1 LLEQGA
7 ELETQDLNRG
17 LPAEELDRLIGERDY
32 TLFLNTKNEIYRER
46 KMKEK
51 PPSRKEALELM
62 AAHPN
67 LIRRPITVRGK
78 QIVLGFDPAGL
89 QKLAG

>member
-1 LLEQGA
+1 MLEQGA
-7 ELETQDLNRG
+7 ELEMQDLNRG
-17 LPAEELDRLIGERDY
+17 LAVEELDRLIGERDY
-32 TLFLNTKNEIYRER
+32 TLFLNPKNELYREK

-62 AAHPN
+62 AANPN

-78 QIVLGFDPAGL
+78 QMVLGFDPMGL

>member
-1 LLEQGA
+1 M
-7 ELETQDLNRG
+7 QDLNRG
-17 LPAEELDRLIGERDY
+17 LSTEELDRLIGERDY
-32 TLFLNTKNEIYRER
+32 TLFLNTKNELYREK
-46 KMKEK
+46 KMKEQ